1 MDFSQLLGL
10 AKEKQG
16 TKKAAITNFSTKVSV
31 NKKSPK
37 EKKLS
42 ENVRRFLEQK
52 DQEDRSQKAKD
63 RQKQSKLMEL
73 RRGNKKSVRAMN
85 SMLQRTKSANKAVI
99 AEARNSRDTADT
111 LAGREQC
118 DEDDYGYESSIAQK
132 FYEKLVT
139 KYEANP
145 VDPMDKFTKT
155 GNLKKSN
162 KELGQTVERVKASLT
177 HGEESRPARSS
188 SARGP
193 RATTSHGHSS
203 SSSSS
208 SCGTAAL
215 IPKPN
220 EDTSKKKRS
229 SEAEASRKRRALA
242 AKVPPPPSFEDL
254 MKLAKQKSKEP
265 VKVDKSKAV
274 KESEF
279 GRPMTKKEKDDY
291 LRERNSYLRKI
302 GKLPRS
308 SENTNPATA
317 ATSNKSQPSNGKRAE
332 SPHSKSKPST
342 SVKPAPPPEPP
353 KKPVIVGPEFHPAV
367 LKAKKVEAKMAKA
380 IAPPPPAKRPKIQPR
395 SRSPSPIRPARSQLQ
410 QRLERGRPNRIESES
425 EGEPDEE
432 DDEDSEMDDFIDDSD
447 SKMDVSSMIG
457 AIFGYDRNRYRDEE
471 PFDDRA
477 MENNRF
483 SEVMKEEARSARI
496 GMQEDLE
503 DMRMEEEEKKRKK
516 MMMKKR
522 KR

>member
-1 MDFSQLLGL
+1 
-10 AKEKQG
+10 
-16 TKKAAITNFSTKVSV
+16 
-31 NKKSPK
+31 
-37 EKKLS
+37 
-42 ENVRRFLEQK
+42 
-52 DQEDRSQKAKD
+52 
-63 RQKQSKLMEL
+63 
-73 RRGNKKSVRAMN
+73 
-85 SMLQRTKSANKAVI
+85 MLQRTKSANKAVI

-145 VDPMDKFTKT
+145 VDPMDKFTKS

-162 KELGQTVERVKASLT
+162 AKELGQTVERVKASLT
-177 HGEESRPARSS
+177 QGEDAAKSSARSS
-188 SARGP
+188 SSRGP
-193 RATTSHGHSS
+193 RGSSQKPTATS
-203 SSSSS
+203 
-208 SCGTAAL
+208 TAAL
-215 IPKPN
+215 IPKPTGD
-220 EDTSKKKRS
+220 DTAKRKRT
-229 SEAEASRKRRALA
+229 SEEEARRKRRALA

-254 MKLAKQKSKEP
+254 MKIAKEKSKEP
-265 VKVDKSKAV
+265 VKVDKSKVV
-274 KESEF
+274 KEAEF

-308 SENTNPATA
+308 SENTNPAHG
-317 ATSNKSQPSNGKRAE
+317 KSQTTSGTSPGSE
-332 SPHSKSKPST
+332 SPHSNSKSKPST
-342 SVKPAPPPEPP
+342 SVNKPAPAPEPP

-367 LKAKKVEAKMAKA
+367 LKAKKVEAKIAKT
-380 IAPPPPAKRPKIQPR
+380 IAPPPAKRPKVQAHR

-425 EGEPDEE
+425 EGEPLDDDEE
-432 DDEDSEMDDFIDDSD
+432 DEDSEMDDFIDDSD

-496 GMQEDLE
+496 GLQEDLE
-503 DMRMEEEEKKRKK
+503 DMRMEEEEKKRKR